1 MKLIKKTVSV
11 LALLFVVFA
20 MTGCT
25 QILGKLLD
33 KGADKLEEQ
42 NNNTPDPETPNIT
55 SEDEGYSF
63 KVHYGAPITLTIKAE
78 VADKGVLTY
87 QWYSSSTDKREDA
100 TPITG
105 TTDAEKLAVK
115 TPIYAAFAP
124 AAPEKDGI
132 VTYYW
137 CKVTNTSLKTG
148 KTKENWSDGY
158 AITVSNIERVH
169 GYIDSTTVWN
179 PLYTY
184 YVDGWITIEKS
195 LTIPAGTVVK
205 CGKDADICTTG
216 TGTIAVTGSKD
227 YPVYF
232 TSYLDESVGIK
243 IPEFVGSATKA
254 AKGDW
259 KGIRIDGAQGSTFT
273 YTTFRY
279 SNEYALK
286 LNKKANVANC
296 VFTNNKSDENYS
308 GALTIY
314 TDAKESVV
322 INNTFYNNDWPL
334 TVSKDYTVDTSN
346 IFHNPADVTVKN
358 KYQAIILTSGN
369 YINATG
375 AKVDWMVT
383 ELPYYMVDSWLNVT
397 KGTLNIGDNTHNVVV
412 KFTADAE
419 IYADQ
424 MGSITLGVGSI
435 LTSWKDDAHGGDIEA
450 DGQLIDPEW
459 GDWAGIRLYGSDW
472 NNAINKDTDRVL
484 YNDKSKYQ
492 ED

>member
-20 MTGCT
+20 MTGCAEL
-25 QILGKLLD
+25 LGKIAG
-33 KGADKLEEQ
+33 KIEEE
-42 NNNTPDPETPNIT
+42 TPDPETPSIDY
-55 SEDEGYSF
+55 EEEYSF
-63 KVHYGAPITLTIKAE
+63 SLHYGE
-78 VADKGVLTY
+78 VQNLNVTAKIEDKGVLSF
-87 QWYSSSTDKREDA
+87 QWYKGTTDKREDA
-100 TPITG
+100 TQIVG
-105 TTDAEKLAVK
+105 TTDLEKANVAS
-115 TPIYAAFAP
+115 PIFVFTASNK
-124 AAPEKDGI
+124 EE
-132 VTYYW
+132 VTYLW
-137 CKVTNTSLKTG
+137 CKVTNTNLATG
-148 KTKENWSDGY
+148 KKAENWSDRY
-158 AITVSNIERVH
+158 KVTVSNIERVH

-184 YVDGWITIEKS
+184 YVDGWITVEKS

-205 CGKDADICTTG
+205 CGKDTDICTTG
-216 TGTIAVTGSKD
+216 TGTLAVGGTKD

-232 TSYLDESVGIK
+232 TSYLDESVGIA

-279 SNEYALK
+279 SNEYALR

-375 AKVDWMVT
+375 AIVDWMVT
-383 ELPYYMVDSWLNVT
+383 ELPYYMVDSWLAVE

-412 KFTADAE
+412 KFIADAE
-419 IYADQ
+419 ISAGQ

-435 LTSWKDDAHGGDIEA
+435 LTSWKDDTHCGDIEA
-450 DGQLIDPEW
+450 DGNLIPPEW